1 MLNILEVTD
10 CVRVDR
16 DPRVKLLYKGSG
28 SGKGLPQWFRHRKDC
43 RLTRKSMMENIS
55 LKKFICKKIYI
66 ISEENRG
73 SIELS
78 SKSSNSRKKEYF
90 AQCYSIFTSSAL
102 YLQTHRLLMKE

>member
-1 MLNILEVTD
+1 MCESIEIPELSCFT
-10 CVRVDR
+10 RVQVL
-16 DPRVKLLYKGSG
+16 VKVYHTTVVS
-28 SGKGLPQWFRHRKDC
+28 SQKGLSSYEKKYDGK
-43 RLTRKSMMENIS
+43 LIS

>member
-28 SGKGLPQWFRHRKDC
+28 SGKGLPEWFRHRKDC
-43 RLTRKSMMENIS
+43 RLTRKSMIKN
-55 LKKFICKKIYI
+55 FPIYI
-66 ISEENRG
+66 IPEENRG

-90 AQCYSIFTSSAL
+90 AQCYSIFTSSTL